1 MDKIPAALQHKIDY
15 INALDIPDKS
25 KVSRI
30 TIATLDYQ
38 AYCRA
43 RSLTEKSSVSLKGT
57 VLESLATLLD
67 KYNEDAAKK
76 WERFEDKGL
85 QPAENPPPMPPV
97 MPPKQVINEDITLA
111 NKGKV
116 MGGGGFSIS
125 KADVAAKQKKDDENY
140 LINLH
145 QRMMQFNADKP
156 ISSSNVKLMERSPV
170 DYNAVYLTCCVA
182 AAFVLC
188 GLIGLVLGVAFGSSL

>member
-1 MDKIPAALQHKIDY
+1 MSVPNNTVRTREFTFAFEPKPNPKTGSEEQVMDKIPAALQHKIDY

-43 RSLTEKSSVSLKGT
+43 RSLSEKSSVSLKGT
-57 VLESLATLLD
+57 VLENLATLLD

-76 WERFEDKGL
+76 WEKFEGKGL
-85 QPAENPPPMPPV
+85 QSAKNPPPMPPV
-97 MPPKQVINEDITLA
+97 MPPKRVIKNGVKFQGR
-111 NKGKV
+111 NKP
-116 MGGGGFSIS
+116 
-125 KADVAAKQKKDDENY
+125 
-140 LINLH
+140 
-145 QRMMQFNADKP
+145 DKFAYQL
-156 ISSSNVKLMERSPV
+156 S
-170 DYNAVYLTCCVA
+170 CCLWVGS
-182 AAFVLC
+182 FVLC